1 MPNTSKRSEAAE
13 PPPAPEYPSLHRAG
27 NSNSKAGIAAL
38 LVITRHIQ
46 LPQNPNKSLTIFI
59 QRYLCRGQASGT
71 CRQQVDNKRML
82 LRFVRQAP
90 NAHPPS
96 DAVSG
101 GMMRIHL
108 NPDGGTSAAF
118 LPERRLHSRCVII
131 WKIFF
136 RPCAHTGRKTISCTA
151 QSRAP
156 HPPPLPLRLELTY
169 FVYEVVDAF
178 FIFYGNFMRLF
189 RSLVD

>member
-1 MPNTSKRSEAAE
+1 MP
-13 PPPAPEYPSLHRAG
+13 
-27 NSNSKAGIAAL
+27 
-38 LVITRHIQ
+38 
-46 LPQNPNKSLTIFI
+46 
-59 QRYLCRGQASGT
+59 
-71 CRQQVDNKRML
+71 

-90 NAHPPS
+90 ANQVSP
-96 DAVSG
+96 DAASWEDE
-101 GMMRIHL
+101 HSL

-118 LPERRLHSRCVII
+118 LPERRLHSRCAII

-136 RPCAHTGRKTISCTA
+136 RPSAHTGRKTISCTA

-156 HPPPLPLRLELTY
+156 HPPPLPLRLELTD